1 MPRLTTL
8 CLFILLGCSAFA
20 QKYPN
25 LAPTPPMGWNSW
37 NIFHCDIDEWKVK
50 AMADAMA
57 ANGMKD
63 AGYQYVVIDDCWQV
77 ARDKDGYVIAD
88 SARFPSGIKALADYI
103 HAKGLKFGIYSCAGR
118 LTCQHRP
125 GGAGYETKDAQRYAE
140 WGVDYLK
147 YDWCNSDGLKSTVQY
162 STMRDALH
170 RAGRPI
176 VFSLCEWG
184 STKPWLWA
192 DTVGHLWRT
201 TGDIR
206 PRFLKHHGVLALF
219 DAQAKI
225 RKYNKPN
232 GWNDPDMLEVGNEG
246 LTLTESRT
254 HFTLWCMMAAPLM
267 SGNDLRAMQP
277 DILKVLTNKLALK
290 VNQDSLGLQCFLWKK
305 EKGVEVWIKPLSE
318 SRYALCFL
326 NRSGTNHNVDF
337 NPVGTITDP
346 DFHRQYTIDAS
357 YAGYDIWGDRFLND
371 PDRHIRGTVGAHDA
385 MFVVLDKPSRADTR
399 P

>member
-8 CLFILLGCSAFA
+8 CLIILIGCSAVA

-103 HAKGLKFGIYSCAGR
+103 HSKGLKFGIYSCGGR
-118 LTCQHRP
+118 LTCQRRP
-125 GGAGYETKDAQRYAE
+125 GGAGYEVKDAQRYAE

-147 YDWCNSDGLKSTVQY
+147 YDWCNSDGLTSQVQY

-232 GWNDPDMLEVGNEG
+232 AWNDPDMLEVGNEG

-277 DILKVLTNKLALK
+277 DVLKILSNKHAIG
-290 VNQDSLGLQCFLWKK
+290 VDQDKLGVQCFLWKNQN
-305 EKGVEVWIKPLSE
+305 GVEVWVKPLTDQS
-318 SRYALCFL
+318 YAICFL
-326 NRSGTNHNVDF
+326 NRSNKTKSLDF
-337 NPVGTITDP
+337 DAKGVFTDP
-346 DFHRQYTIDAS
+346 DFQKTYSIDS
-357 YAGYDIWGDRFLND
+357 NYAVYDIWGDKTLSYPLENIKAKIA
-371 PDRHIRGTVGAHDA
+371 PHDA
-385 MFVVLDKPSRADTR
+385 LFVLMDKVVQVMIKE
-399 P
+399 

>member
-1 MPRLTTL
+1 MRQLYTSL
-8 CLFILLGCSAFA
+8 LLAGICLSAIA

-37 NIFHCDIDEWKVK
+37 NIFHCDIDEGKVK

-63 AGYQYVVIDDCWQV
+63 AGYEYVVIDDCWQV

-103 HAKGLKFGIYSCAGR
+103 HSKGLKFGIYSCAGR
-118 LTCQHRP
+118 LTCQKRP
-125 GGAGYETKDAQRYAE
+125 GGAGYEDKDAQRYAD

-147 YDWCNSDGLKSTVQY
+147 YDWCNSQGLISTVQY
-162 STMRDALH
+162 TTMRDALH

-219 DAQAKI
+219 DAQSKI

-246 LTLTESRT
+246 LSITESRT

-267 SGNDLRAMQP
+267 SGNDLRSMQP
-277 DILKVLTNKLALK
+277 DILKILTNKNAIA
-290 VNQDSLGLQCFLWKK
+290 VDQDKLGIQCFLW
-305 EKGVEVWIKPLSE
+305 EKVNGVEVWVKPLSGD
-318 SRYALCFL
+318 RFAVCFL
-326 NRSGTNHNVDF
+326 NRSSSEKSLNFDPYQSF
-337 NPVGTITDP
+337 TDP
-346 DFHRQYTIDAS
+346 DFGTSYTITKQFNA
-357 YAGYDIWGDRFLND
+357 YNIWDNNYSTMGENIKAKIA
-371 PDRHIRGTVGAHDA
+371 PHDVL
-385 MFVVLDKPSRADTR
+385 FVTFQKSR

>member
-1 MPRLTTL
+1 MTRLTTL
-8 CLFILLGCSAFA
+8 CLFALLCFTAIA

-37 NIFHCDIDEWKVK
+37 NIFHCDIDESKVK

-57 ANGMKD
+57 ANGMKA

-77 ARDKDGYVIAD
+77 SRDKDGYVIAD

-103 HAKGLKFGIYSCAGR
+103 HSKGLKFGIYSCGGR
-118 LTCQHRP
+118 LTCQRRP
-125 GGAGYETKDAQRYAE
+125 GGAGYEVKDAQRYAE

-147 YDWCNSDGLKSTVQY
+147 YDWCNSDGLSSQVQY
-162 STMRDALH
+162 TAMRDALH
-170 RAGRPI
+170 QAGRAI

-206 PRFLKHHGVLALF
+206 PRFLQHHGILALF

-232 GWNDPDMLEVGNEG
+232 AWNDPDMLEVGNEG
-246 LTLTESRT
+246 LSFIESRT
-254 HFTLWCMMAAPLM
+254 HFTIWCMMAAPLM

-277 DILKVLTNKLALK
+277 DILKVLTNKSA
-290 VNQDSLGLQCFLWKK
+290 VAVDQDKLGIQCFLWKK
-305 EKGVEVWIKPLSE
+305 TNGIEVWVKPLSDG
-318 SRYALCFL
+318 SYAVCFL
-326 NRSGTNHNVDF
+326 NRSGSAKKIDF
-337 NPVGTITDP
+337 DPNGTFTDP
-346 DFHRQYTIDAS
+346 DFGKAYTIDRQFAT
-357 YAGYDIWGDRFLND
+357 YDIWSEKKG
-371 PDRHIRGTVGAHDA
+371 IVGENIKATIAGHDVL
-385 MFVVLDKPSRADTR
+385 FVLLQKSKQ
-399 P
+399 